1 MSVSHLK
8 VTQAGLVSLATTI
21 VGQVV
26 AFVPAFAPDK
36 QILISAASAGI
47 GFAFLVANAVHHLA
61 DSNVSARAVEAGA
74 IQAAREE
81 ISHVDFNALAQQ
93 AVQAQASGQ
102 LAELA
107 KGEAQAALQRVLG
120 QLGAP
125 PAAPSGPVP
134 AAAAPPPAA

>member
-1 MSVSHLK
+1 MSSLK

-21 VGQVV
+21 IGQVV

-36 QILISAASAGI
+36 QILISAASAAI
-47 GFAFLVANAVHHLA
+47 GAGFLVANAVHRLA

-81 ISHVDFNALAQQ
+81 IGRVDFNALAQQ

-125 PAAPSGPVP
+125 PPTPAPAVP
-134 AAAAPPPAA
+134 APAATATA

>member
-107 KGEAQAALQRVLG
+107 KSEAQKTISALLG
-120 QLGAP
+120 QLAAP
-125 PAAPSGPVP
+125 PAPAP
-134 AAAAPPPAA
+134 AASAAPPTPGA